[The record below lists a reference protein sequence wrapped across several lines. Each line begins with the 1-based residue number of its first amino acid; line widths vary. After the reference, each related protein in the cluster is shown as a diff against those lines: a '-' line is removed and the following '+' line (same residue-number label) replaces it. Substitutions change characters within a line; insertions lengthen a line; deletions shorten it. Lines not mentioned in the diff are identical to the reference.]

1 MSDTAAMLRSNPA
14 HLVPDATELA
24 RTIDVLL
31 ACAEAC
37 TACADAC
44 LAEEDVA
51 PLRRCIRLDLDCADL
66 CAAAVRMLSRQA
78 GGGSVAVGAVL
89 EAVAQA
95 ARACREE
102 CLRHA
107 PMHEHCRLC
116 AQACARAVRVA
127 EATRD
132 ARAAQG

>member
-1 MSDTAAMLRSNPA
+1 MSVTAAMLRSNPA
-14 HLVPDATELA
+14 HPATDPGELA

-44 LAEEDVA
+44 LAEPDVV
-51 PLRRCIRLDLDCADL
+51 PLRRCIRLNLDCADL
-66 CAAAVRMLSRQA
+66 CAAAVRVLARQS
-78 GGGSVAVGAVL
+78 GGDSVAAVAVL
-89 EAVAQA
+89 DAAAKA
-95 ARACREE
+95 ARACQEE

-116 AQACARAVRVA
+116 AEACERAVQA
-127 EATRD
+127 AGAARD
-132 ARAAQG
+132 ARAARG